1 MSEQV
6 MEKARE
12 LGRVIAESAEFKDV
26 QKRRDEMFANEACRD
41 LLYAFHQMQ
50 QRVAETQKQGR
61 EVPPEEQRALEQMEL
76 KMAEN
81 PLVQAFNEAQKKFQD
96 LLNKAMEI
104 VIRTGV
110 ERDAK

>member
-1 MSEQV
+1 

-12 LGRVIAESAEFKDV
+12 LGRVIAESAAFKDV
-26 QKRRDEMFANEACRD
+26 QKRRDEMFASEACRD

-50 QRVAETQKQGR
+50 QRIAEAQKQGR
-61 EVPPEEQRALEQMEL
+61 EIPPEEQRALEQIEL

-81 PLVQAFNEAQKKFQD
+81 PLVQAFTEAQKELQD

-104 VIRTGV
+104 VIRAGV
-110 ERDAK
+110 EKDAK

>member
-1 MSEQV
+1 

-12 LGRVIAESAEFKDV
+12 LGRVIAESAEFREV
-26 QKRRDEMFANEACRD
+26 QKRRDEMFADETCRD

-50 QRVAETQKQGR
+50 QRVAETQQQGR
-61 EVPPEEQRALEQMEL
+61 EVSPEEQRALEQMEL

-104 VIRTGV
+104 VIRSGV
-110 ERDAK
+110 EKDAQ